1 MSDAASF
8 VVLRRLAPVFFCS
21 IFFHQCFFVTFVRY
35 VATVVGFLVV
45 SPPFLSES
53 STRYVGKSQDL
64 VVEDYYRSGRMLL
77 NMASAMGRLVLALPS
92 ARNITT
98 VFDFHPIFL

>member
-1 MSDAASF
+1 M
-8 VVLRRLAPVFFCS
+8 
-21 IFFHQCFFVTFVRY
+21 Y

-45 SPPFLSES
+45 SPPFLSET

-77 NMASAMGRLVLALPS
+77 NMVRRVILDLTLEFSTFYRRRRRWAVWCLLAES
-92 ARNITT
+92 SRG
-98 VFDFHPIFL
+98 V